1 MLYYCVALGRNR
13 ADHGVDLFEVEIMP
27 KYEITKGSIADL
39 MKNEEVSLAESF
51 MTCDCIVL
59 FDVSG
64 SMGRRDNMLRTRFER
79 GVKELKDIQ
88 EAQPRRYAVIQFGSR
103 VDFMPGGVPVMGISG
118 GTTNLTDAL
127 KYAQIADEIP
137 GMRFIV
143 ISDGEPDN
151 RITALAAAAQYQN
164 RIDTVFIGAED
175 DRCQEGQ
182 NFLIE
187 LARMSGGRAMSTMP
201 EDIGKAVTLL
211 LSERAGK
218 DL

>member
-1 MLYYCVALGRNR
+1 
-13 ADHGVDLFEVEIMP
+13 MP

-64 SMGRRDNMLRTRFER
+64 SMMMRDDMKRTRFER
-79 GVKELKDIQ
+79 GVKELKAIQ
-88 EAQPRRYAVIQFGSR
+88 EAQPGRYAVIQFGSR

-175 DRCQEGQ
+175 DRWQEGQ
-182 NFLIE
+182 NFLTE
-187 LARMSGGRAMSTMP
+187 LAQRSGGRAMSTMP
-201 EDIGKAVTLL
+201 EDIGKAVALL
-211 LSERAGK
+211 LSEKAGA
-218 DL
+218 